1 MLDMGYQIILLINS
15 ISIVISNYFIEALRF
30 LDIFSPLAFQLKRND
45 FLACYAV
52 LEHQINPLFTPPLPS
67 SLRLYIGRNDKLFT
81 GRILGVEATP
91 GNARQEKIGATRRE
105 AVFKKFKRPV
115 CQSRY
120 ISFAS
125 RNLDIAQSVIS
136 RRDLS
141 RSFFLS

>member
-1 MLDMGYQIILLINS
+1 M
-15 ISIVISNYFIEALRF
+15 
-30 LDIFSPLAFQLKRND
+30 
-45 FLACYAV
+45 
-52 LEHQINPLFTPPLPS
+52 
-67 SLRLYIGRNDKLFT
+67 
-81 GRILGVEATP
+81 EATP
-91 GNARQEKIGATRRE
+91 GNARQERIGATRRE

-141 RSFFLS
+141 QSFCLSFSRSERIKQPADVAIFLY